1 MSLKFCYF
9 FVLWTV
15 RFERPTGKPKKKT
28 PAVHEI
34 ALNNPVARARV
45 WLGPFA
51 CGLNQHVI
59 PGPADW
65 SGGKCCYAQRKDIFL
80 LMNIFLLPLS
90 SLEETNIYYPIIGF
104 V

>member
-1 MSLKFCYF
+1 MRRFVIFLCYERY
-9 FVLWTV
+9 VLNA
-15 RFERPTGKPKKKT
+15 RLANPKKKT

-45 WLGPFA
+45 WLGPCE

-80 LMNIFLLPLS
+80 LMIIFLLPLS
-90 SLEETNIYYPIIGF
+90 YLEETNIYYPIIGF